1 MNKLPPFSQISKLVL
16 LLIFVLL
23 TPLIPTSLKHPYLYL
38 LFNILVVAL
47 GVESGL
53 LKAVTSPHEEKK
65 HNSTPLTPLFMTPQ
79 TLHPSIYNDTKVMT
93 RTRSI
98 TAIATQALAKP
109 VEKAKVETATLS
121 GIVRVNKIKKCASR
135 PSLFFIGGLEGER
148 EYTKESRQE
157 EKGEEWMEA
166 EEMTKQELFAKAEN
180 FIGNF
185 YRQLKM
191 QREESWK
198 KIHGLYHKAF

>member
-23 TPLIPTSLKHPYLYL
+23 TPLIPTSLKHPYFYL

-47 GVESGL
+47 GIESGL

-65 HNSTPLTPLFMTPQ
+65 HNSTPPTPLFMTPQ
-79 TLHPSIYNDTKVMT
+79 TLHPSIYNDSKVMT
-93 RTRSI
+93 RTQSI
-98 TAIATQALAKP
+98 AAIATQALEKP
-109 VEKAKVETATLS
+109 MEKANDETATLS
-121 GIVRVNKIKKCASR
+121 RIVQVNKIKKCASR
-135 PSLFFIGGLEGER
+135 PSLFFIGGLESES
-148 EYTKESRQE
+148 EYTMESRKE
-157 EKGEEWMEA
+157 DKWMEA
-166 EEMTKQELFAKAEN
+166 EEMTKQELFAKADN

-185 YRQLKM
+185 YRQLKI

-198 KIHGLYHKAF
+198 KIHGLYYQ